1 MSTIASPRDPGG
13 PFPRR
18 ANSSII
24 TPTSSTRP
32 SLDITPSG
40 SPNPAAASTSSAAVN
55 PTAAAAANP
64 HSKRARAALREYY
77 HLRAATATTA
87 ATPSSSSSSSSHQ
100 LPPPTVQITDLLDP
114 AAGPSLSLSPFPHG
128 GPSAQQQ
135 QQQQP
140 SELDDPAFDADAYTA
155 RLLREGSLADLLRA
169 YTRAL
174 TEMRALD
181 AERKALVYDNY
192 SKLIAA
198 TETIRRMRGA
208 ASSASSAAAAAAAA
222 AGGTGLATEGSEE
235 GGLVAGGAAALD
247 AVVERIYAQARA
259 LREGL
264 REKLGGE
271 AGGAAA
277 SAAAGE
283 GPRDARARTREL
295 AREVVQVPERLRR
308 LVAEGKE
315 EEAQREWELPRRL
328 LVRWR
333 ELGVGGDDVE
343 KLIEEGDAALGRTGE
358 EERKENGGRAER
370 GSGEQEG
377 GE

>member
-40 SPNPAAASTSSAAVN
+40 SPNPTITSSS
-55 PTAAAAANP
+55 TTTTAAANP
-64 HSKRARAALREYY
+64 QSKRATRAALREYY
-77 HLRAATATTA
+77 NLRN
-87 ATPSSSSSSSSHQ
+87 TPQ
-100 LPPPTVQITDLLDP
+100 QPPPPTVQITDLLDP
-114 AAGPSLSLSPFPHG
+114 ASSSSSSTSPFHHG
-128 GPSAQQQ
+128 GPPTQP
-135 QQQQP
+135 P
-140 SELDDPAFDADAYTA
+140 SELDDPSFDAEAYTA

-208 ASSASSAAAAAAAA
+208 AAAAASSS
-222 AGGTGLATEGSEE
+222 AGTAGAGTEGSEE
-235 GGLVAGGAAALD
+235 GSALVAGGGAAALD
-247 AVVERIYAQARA
+247 AVVERIYVQARG

-264 REKLGGE
+264 RERVGD
-271 AGGAAA
+271 GGAAA
-277 SAAAGE
+277 TAGGE
-283 GPRDARARTREL
+283 GRRDAKARTREL
-295 AREVVQVPERLRR
+295 AREVVQVPERVRR
-308 LVAEGKE
+308 LVVEGKE
-315 EEAQREWELPRRL
+315 EEARREWELPRRL

-333 ELGVGGDDVE
+333 ELGVGGEDVG
-343 KLIEEGDAALGRTGE
+343 KLIEEGDAALRSPDE
-358 EERKENGGRAER
+358 EEGREGR
-370 GSGEQEG
+370 GVRE
-377 GE
+377 